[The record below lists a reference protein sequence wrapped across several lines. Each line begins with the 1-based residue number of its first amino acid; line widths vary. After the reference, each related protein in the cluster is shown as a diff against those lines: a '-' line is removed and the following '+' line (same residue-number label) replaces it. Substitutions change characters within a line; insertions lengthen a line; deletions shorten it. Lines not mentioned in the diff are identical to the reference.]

1 MSYINPSNKYA
12 PRHRRDVA
20 HYASR
25 TGVRAASRY
34 YGIPPGTIS
43 KWMQKAKKIGY
54 HPIPT
59 KSSRP
64 RSHPN
69 ELKEDIVKRIIEI
82 RLKTKRT
89 SEVVHKHLSNEGI
102 KVSLNSVRRTIDRHG
117 LMKKRSPWK
126 RYHPHVDR
134 PYPEKPGSLVQIDTI
149 HLMTGPKTRIYVMTL
164 IDVYSRIT
172 YAKCYEKLN
181 SAIGTEFLREAEQQ
195 SVFDFE
201 MIQTDH
207 GPEFGKWFVERVKRN
222 HRYSR
227 IGKPNDNAHIER
239 FNRTLQEECLD
250 KLPRDVKKINCE
262 LKKYLKYY
270 NEERLHMGIE
280 LKTPLQLLEKCF
292 QAIG

>member
-1 MSYINPSNKYA
+1 MAYINPKNKYA

-20 HYASR
+20 YFAMR
-25 TGVRAASRY
+25 KGVRVASRY

-43 KWMQKAKKIGY
+43 KWIQKAKKIGH

-64 RSHPN
+64 KHHPN
-69 ELKEDIVKRIIEI
+69 ELGDDIVKRIVET
-82 RLKTKRT
+82 RQKTKRT
-89 SEVVHKHLSNEGI
+89 SEVVHQYLANEGVS
-102 KVSLNSVRRTIDRHG
+102 VSLSSVHRTLDRRG
-117 LMKKRSPWK
+117 LLKKRSPWK

-134 PYPEKPGSLVQIDTI
+134 PKPEKPGSLVQLDTI
-149 HLMTGPKTRIYVMTL
+149 HLMTGLKSRIYVMTL
-164 IDVYSRIT
+164 IDVHTRIV
-172 YAKCYEKLN
+172 YAKGYEKLN
-181 SAIGTEFLREAEQQ
+181 SAVGVEFLREAEKQ
-195 SVFDFE
+195 SVFDFD

-207 GPEFGKWFVERVKRN
+207 GPEFGTWFVERVKSH
-222 HRYSR
+222 HRYTR

-250 KLPRDVKKINCE
+250 ALPREIRVINCE
-262 LKKYLKYY
+262 LKRYLKYY

-280 LKTPLQLLEKCF
+280 LKTPVQLLAKCF